1 MPQFPI
7 TAVLPRV
14 QYTAANLQTVF
25 AYPWPIFTDEDIKV
39 WRTPIGSE
47 PSEIADL
54 LTLNIDYTVTGAGT
68 ENGGTIVLNL
78 PAVGGDILTLQREMA
93 IERLTN
99 YSNGNA
105 INADAL
111 NADFDRLTMM
121 LQDLNVFIQEIIP
134 KYEIPTVIAE
144 EMLKLPELLQGY
156 IWQGGPNNTVIAV
169 TNDCEDAGC
178 STLRSE
184 LANESPN
191 DGSGAFIVGYYD
203 QRTGSTTVGDE
214 LNHITQV
221 IDGNFLSILDF
232 GATNNGSTDTT
243 PALTAAYDYCA
254 DNDIHTIIFPAG
266 VYSFNTQPEKT
277 PIALSI
283 IGAGQAITQL
293 FRNFNATGSDGL
305 FEAENHGLLVSGFT
319 AVAGDN
325 TTGGSF
331 FKVTATNAVLYNHQ
345 VSLKNCATSFE
356 GTGEFDY
363 GAYIAGL
370 NDFTIN
376 GPSIDKFYS
385 IGANVRGIYLA
396 SIIEAFINASLD
408 EGFRNGDIQITG
420 TAIAPSYDL
429 NINLAIVTNIVLD
442 RVQSSVITATIR
454 GGVTNTANTEAIAIY
469 GGFESNSPVKQENW
483 ISSRYITR
491 NDFDG
496 EPIVDGYQIL
506 PNGLIMQFMRVTVNV
521 GPAQNFTLPI
531 PFKSVNFGLFG
542 NTFADVGGDGQLIND
557 IALNTLS
564 SVNLLHAGVVTGE
577 YNILVIG
584 K

>member
-47 PSEIADL
+47 PSEIADF
-54 LTLNIDYTVTGAGT
+54 LTLNIDYIVTGAGS

-78 PAVGGDILTLQREMA
+78 PAIGGDILTLQREMA

-134 KYEIPTVIAE
+134 KYEIPAVIAE

-169 TNDCEDAGC
+169 TNDCEDSGC

-191 DGSGAFIVGYYD
+191 NGSGAFIVGYYD
-203 QRTGSTTVGDE
+203 HRTGSTTVGDE
-214 LNHITQV
+214 LNHLSQV
-221 IDGNFLSILDF
+221 IDDNFLSILDF
-232 GATNNGSTDTT
+232 GATNDGSTDTT

-254 DNDIHTIIFPAG
+254 DNNITTLIFPAG
-266 VYSFNTQPEKT
+266 EYLFTTQPPKT
-277 PIALSI
+277 LS
-283 IGAGQAITQL
+283 QL
-293 FRNFNATGSDGL
+293 RIVGESKETTTIYRNFNALSDLAIFESEDTGL
-305 FEAENHGLLVSGFT
+305 NVSGFRV
-319 AVAGDN
+319 VAATG
-325 TTGGSF
+325 TTGGCFYRVNTS
-331 FKVTATNAVLYNHQ
+331 TTNLFSGD
-345 VSLKNCATSFE
+345 VSCSNCTQTYE
-356 GTGEFDY
+356 GTGRFNFSIFISGY
-363 GAYIAGL
+363 
-370 NDFTIN
+370 NDFVISD
-376 GPSIDKFYS
+376 PIIDNFYS
-385 IGANVRGIYLA
+385 IGTTTRGIYL
-396 SIIEAFINASLD
+396 SSVIRGFIAAGLD
-408 EGFRNGDIQITG
+408 EGIGQGDIEITG
-420 TAIAPSYDL
+420 TAVSPSFDL
-429 NINLAIVTNIVLD
+429 NINLSIVRDIILD
-442 RVQSSVITATIR
+442 RVQSSVITATIG

-469 GGFESNSPVKQENW
+469 GGFESISPVKQENW
-483 ISSRYITR
+483 ISSRYMTR

-496 EPIVDGYQIL
+496 DPIVDGFQTL
-506 PNGLIMQFMRVTVNV
+506 PNGLILQFMRVTVNN
-521 GPAQNFTLPI
+521 GTAQNFTLPI
-531 PFKSVNFGLFG
+531 PFKTSNFGVFG
-542 NTFADVGGDGQLIND
+542 FSVVGGLPVVVENNIG
-557 IALNTLS
+557 ANTLTS
-564 SVNLLHAGVVTGE
+564 INLQHAEAAPAT